1 MAKAERYTVSVT
13 WANGTTEVIH
23 QSVTE
28 RQAAAKWHL
37 PGAQTIVRDS
47 DSEVMRSTGKGK
59 LVPASTPRL
68 VVDPN
73 AAVRDMERSLQRQ
86 SRPTRRSREDDEQL
100 AEDFGDYRHCY

>member
-1 MAKAERYTVSVT
+1 MAKAERYTVTAT
-13 WANGTTEVIH
+13 WANGTTETIQ

-37 PGAQTIVRDS
+37 PATQTIVRDS
-47 DSEVMRSTGKGK
+47 DGEVMRSTGKGR

-73 AAVRDMERSLQRQ
+73 AAVRDMERALQRQ
-86 SRPTRRSREDDEQL
+86 SRSPRLSREDDEQL